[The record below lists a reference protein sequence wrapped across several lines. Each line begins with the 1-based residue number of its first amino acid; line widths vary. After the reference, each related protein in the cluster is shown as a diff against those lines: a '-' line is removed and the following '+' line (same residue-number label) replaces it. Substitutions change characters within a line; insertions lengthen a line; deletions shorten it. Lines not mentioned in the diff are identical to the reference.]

1 MVGVHG
7 HHIPPAI
14 EIFFNQQDEVVGL
27 IERTISKAKHTFFF
41 KFFIF
46 NQALPIASS
55 MASTT
60 LNAFNTSFNT

>member
-27 IERTISKAKHTFFF
+27 IERTISKAKHTFFQVLHF
-41 KFFIF
+41 
-46 NQALPIASS
+46 QSS
-55 MASTT
+55 LAYC
-60 LNAFNTSFNT
+60 